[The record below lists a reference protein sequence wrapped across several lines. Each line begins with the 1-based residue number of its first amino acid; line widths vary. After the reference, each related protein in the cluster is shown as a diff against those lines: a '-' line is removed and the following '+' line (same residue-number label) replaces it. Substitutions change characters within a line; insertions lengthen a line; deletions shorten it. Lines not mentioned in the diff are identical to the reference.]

1 MEGSEFKGYANS
13 FQAIAR
19 LGLENIGCLL
29 GHLDNP
35 QDTLRFIHVAG
46 TNGKGSVCAFLS
58 AMLTHAGYKTGL
70 YISPNMLRV
79 NERISIDGAEVTD
92 AEMKRLMARV
102 QKACVKTQA
111 DTGVYPTQFEI
122 WTAMAICYFADQ
134 KCDYVLLET
143 GLGGQRDATNI
154 VKTKALS
161 VITHIALDH
170 MEYLGGTIEEI
181 ARAKAGIILPGVPVV
196 SALQEPG
203 AAHVLEQVCREKSCA
218 LSYADAVVPAGHDEI
233 YEILESGAFQGAKLS
248 LGGVNQI
255 DNAACAIAAAQALG
269 LHADAIRYGLT
280 HAQNMGRFERI
291 SARVYFDGAHNPDG
305 VSALKRNL
313 DRYFPGAEKTYIM
326 ATMRDKDIRPSLRM
340 LHDGMACFQM
350 VSVRDNARSMPAE
363 QLAQIALEEGLQARA
378 YPTLHEAYDDAL
390 ASGKLVILC
399 GSLYLYKDFWE
410 MQRAAAQEK

>member
-29 GHLDNP
+29 GHLENP
-35 QDTLRFIHVAG
+35 QDSLQFVHVAG

-58 AMLTHAGYKTGL
+58 VMLTHAGYKTGL

-79 NERISIDGAEVTD
+79 NERISIDGIEVTD
-92 AEMKRLMARV
+92 AEMRRLMARV
-102 QKACVKTQA
+102 QKACVKAQA

-134 KCDYVLLET
+134 KCDYVVLET

-170 MEYLGGTIEEI
+170 MEYLGNTMEEI
-181 ARAKAGIILPGVPVV
+181 AQAKAGIILPGVPVV

-203 AAHVLEQVCREKSCA
+203 AAHVLEQVCREKGCA
-218 LSYADAVVPAGHDEI
+218 LSYAEAISPAGFEDI
-233 YEILESGAFQGAKLS
+233 YEILGGGAYKGVKLS
-248 LGGVNQI
+248 LGGINQI
-255 DNAACAIAAAQALG
+255 DNAACAIAAAHALG
-269 LHADAIRYGLT
+269 LREEAIRYGLT
-280 HAQNMGRFERI
+280 HAKNVGRFERVGEQ
-291 SARVYFDGAHNPDG
+291 VYFDGAHNPDG
-305 VSALKRNL
+305 VSALKANL
-313 DRYFPGAEKTYIM
+313 ERYFPGSEKTYIM

-340 LHDGMACFQM
+340 LGDDVSAFHM
-350 VSVRDNARSMPAE
+350 VSVRDNERSMPAE
-363 QLAQIALEEGLQARA
+363 QFAQIALEEGLKARA
-378 YPTLHEAYDDAL
+378 YPTLQDAYTDAL
-390 ASGKLVILC
+390 ARKTLVILC

-410 MQRAAAQEK
+410 MLQTNSR